1 MAGSRIKGITIEI
14 GGDTTNLQKSL
25 KSVDSALKTTQDN
38 LKDINKLLKM
48 DPTNVNLLK
57 QKQENLSNAITDT
70 KDRLKVLKDA
80 YKELG
85 KEGTPEAQE
94 QQKALA
100 REISETESKLKSL
113 KAEMKD
119 FGSVAKQEL
128 QYAGEAV
135 KDVGDKMQN
144 AGKGLT
150 AKLTAPILAVG
161 SIGVTY
167 NAQMEQLQVLFTT
180 LTGSAEEADR
190 VIKNI
195 QADASRSPFDT
206 ETLIKAN
213 QYLMS
218 AGIEADDARQ
228 TILNLGNAIAA
239 TGGGSAE
246 LERMAANLQQIKNV
260 GKASSQDIK
269 QFANAGINIY
279 GLLADAMGVSVEKV
293 KDMDVSYEVLADA
306 LAKASEEGGKY
317 FGAMESQ
324 SDTMTGSISKLKD
337 SIKVLLGEITKA
349 AMPVIKK
356 VIAAIQKVVDWFS
369 ALDDS
374 QKETILKIAAVV
386 AAIGPALIIAGKVVS
401 VIGTII
407 SALGMLTSPIGLVVA
422 GVAAAVAIFVK
433 LSNSMKETGGIMQT
447 IKDKISKLWDSFRNL
462 DFITLFGEKW
472 KWLGSILNTVKDA
485 FIGIVDWLGKAINKV
500 SDFLGLSSDIATS
513 TAGRVLLG
521 GGSVGGGTNVW
532 QSGGI
537 GINMNI
543 HIDNNGTP
551 INETEVNRWADM
563 LADRLDLALGRRF

>member
-356 VIAAIQKVVDWFS
+356 
-369 ALDDS
+369 
-374 QKETILKIAAVV
+374 
-386 AAIGPALIIAGKVVS
+386 
-401 VIGTII
+401 
-407 SALGMLTSPIGLVVA
+407 
-422 GVAAAVAIFVK
+422 
-433 LSNSMKETGGIMQT
+433 SNSSHTE
-447 IKDKISKLWDSFRNL
+447 
-462 DFITLFGEKW
+462 
-472 KWLGSILNTVKDA
+472 GS
-485 FIGIVDWLGKAINKV
+485 
-500 SDFLGLSSDIATS
+500 
-513 TAGRVLLG
+513 
-521 GGSVGGGTNVW
+521 
-532 QSGGI
+532 
-537 GINMNI
+537 
-543 HIDNNGTP
+543 
-551 INETEVNRWADM
+551 
-563 LADRLDLALGRRF
+563 

>member
-1 MAGSRIKGITIEI
+1 MAGSRIKGITVEI

-25 KSVDSALKTTQDN
+25 KAADSALKTTQTN
-38 LKDINKLLKM
+38 LKDINKLLKL

-57 QKQENLSNAITDT
+57 QKQENLTNAIIDT
-70 KDRLKVLKDA
+70 KDRLKVLKEA

-135 KDVGDKMQN
+135 KDVGNKMSS
-144 AGKGLT
+144 AGKDLS

-161 SIGVTY
+161 TIGVTY

-206 ETLIKAN
+206 ESLVKAN
-213 QYLMS
+213 QYLIS
-218 AGIEADDARQ
+218 AGVEADDARQ

-239 TGGGSAE
+239 TGGGSVE

-260 GKASSQDIK
+260 GKASAQDIK

-279 GLLADAMGVSVEKV
+279 GLLAESMGVSVEKV
-293 KDMDVSYEVLADA
+293 KEMDISYEVLAEA
-306 LAKASEEGGKY
+306 LDKASQEGGKY
-317 FGAMESQ
+317 YQAMENQSQ
-324 SDTMTGSISKLKD
+324 TMTGSISKLKD
-337 SIKVLLGEITKA
+337 SVKMLLGQITKA
-349 AMPVIKK
+349 AMPVIQK
-356 VIAAIQKVVDWFS
+356 VIAKIQTVVDWFM

-374 QKETILKIAAVV
+374 QKEMILKIAAVV

-401 VIGTII
+401 IIGTLI
-407 SALGMLTSPIGLVVA
+407 SAVGMLASPIGLVVA
-422 GVAAAVAIFVK
+422 AVTAAVAIFTK
-433 LSNSMKETGGIMQT
+433 LNNKFSETGGFIST
-447 IKDKISKLWDSFRNL
+447 IIDKVKKLWDAFRDL

-472 KWLGSILNTVKDA
+472 RWLGTILNTVKDS

-537 GINMNI
+537 GISMNI
-543 HIDNNGTP
+543 HIDNNGSP

>member
-25 KSVDSALKTTQDN
+25 KSVDSALKTTESN
-38 LKDINKLLKM
+38 LKDINKLLKL

-57 QKQENLSNAITDT
+57 QKQENLSSAITDT

-85 KEGTPEAQE
+85 KEGTPEAKE

-100 REISETESKLKSL
+100 REIVETESKLKSL
-113 KAEMKD
+113 KSEMRD

-128 QYAGEAV
+128 QMAGEAV
-135 KDVGDKMQN
+135 KDVGNKMSS
-144 AGKGLT
+144 AGKDLS

-161 SIGVTY
+161 TIGVTY

-190 VIKNI
+190 VIKKI
-195 QADASRSPFDT
+195 QADASSSPFDT
-206 ETLIKAN
+206 ESLIKAN
-213 QYLMS
+213 QYLIS

-260 GKASSQDIK
+260 GKASAQDIK

-279 GLLADAMGVSVEKV
+279 GLLAESMGTTVEKV
-293 KDMDVSYEVLADA
+293 KDMDVSYEVLAEA
-306 LAKASEEGGKY
+306 LEKASQEGGKY
-317 FGAMESQ
+317 YGAMESQ
-324 SDTMTGSISKLKD
+324 SQTMTGSISKLKD
-337 SIKVLLGEITKA
+337 SVKMLLGQITKA
-349 AMPVIKK
+349 AMPVITK
-356 VIAAIQKVVDWFS
+356 VIAKIQQVVDWFS

-401 VIGTII
+401 IIGTLI
-407 SALGMLTSPIGLVVA
+407 SAVGMLASPFGLVVA
-422 GVAAAVAIFVK
+422 AVAAAVAIFIK
-433 LSNSMKETGGIMQT
+433 LNNQF
-447 IKDKISKLWDSFRNL
+447 KI
-462 DFITLFGEKW
+462 
-472 KWLGSILNTVKDA
+472 
-485 FIGIVDWLGKAINKV
+485 
-500 SDFLGLSSDIATS
+500 
-513 TAGRVLLG
+513 GRAHV
-521 GGSVGGGTNVW
+521 
-532 QSGGI
+532 
-537 GINMNI
+537 
-543 HIDNNGTP
+543 
-551 INETEVNRWADM
+551 
-563 LADRLDLALGRRF
+563 